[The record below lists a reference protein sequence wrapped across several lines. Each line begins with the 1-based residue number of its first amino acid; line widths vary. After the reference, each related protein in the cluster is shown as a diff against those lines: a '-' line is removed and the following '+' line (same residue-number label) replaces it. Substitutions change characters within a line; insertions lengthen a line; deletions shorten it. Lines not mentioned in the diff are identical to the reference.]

1 MQGSKPLIPMLN
13 LNKVPVP
20 IDSTKQEDKPLEDL
34 VAMDTGKLASP
45 NHGEFVDGQDAEKA
59 GLEMSFSGRMDEEER
74 RDENP

>member
-45 NHGEFVDGQDAEKA
+45 NHGEFVVG
-59 GLEMSFSGRMDEEER
+59 
-74 RDENP
+74 